1 MSAPIHSSLS
11 QVDFGNEA
19 GDDVPPSEVLEFFV
33 EQPAFHQ
40 FLDEKK
46 KILMATA
53 KKGVGKSALIQWIEA
68 KVEESQGDK
77 VIIISCKGSD
87 LVRSNFKLTTQ
98 PSLPNEFIQD
108 WKIRICALINRRI
121 GSEIGLA
128 INDDDITLVESSEIE
143 GFKRRNIVTSLTD
156 RFSSLLPAKLKT
168 EKKQVANEIEML
180 KRVRNR
186 KVWFLVDDL
195 DATYQRTDRENLE
208 LSTFFS
214 ACRALSTHVTGICFR
229 VTMRTDVWPLIRR
242 YDESL
247 DKFEQYVKDITWS
260 QSEFRSLLAKR
271 VQVQNFE
278 HDHMHRD
285 SVNSESASINQE
297 EVIIAKVFDN
307 AMAWGDKQKPVYQV
321 IYTLSYHRP
330 RWAIQLCK
338 LAQADALR
346 RNQKLINKLNIDT
359 VWGDYG
365 KKRIDDLIVEH
376 KHQCKEVEELI
387 NSFRGAPRR
396 VTRDEL
402 IDWIKRNVTTHVTPV
417 IEGRTVT
424 TALDIAHFL
433 FRLGFIV
440 ARTEREESG
449 YEHYYFSDMPDF
461 LTSRTNKDFGSLW
474 EVHPC
479 YREALDIQKLNANQK
494 LRRDFAR

>member
-1 MSAPIHSSLS
+1 MSAPNQTSLS

-19 GDDVPPSEVLEFFV
+19 GDDVLPSEVLEFFV

-68 KVEESQGDK
+68 KIEEVHGDK
-77 VIIISCKGSD
+77 VIIINCKGSD

-98 PSLPNEFIQD
+98 PILPNDFIQD

-128 INDDDITLVESSEIE
+128 INDDEITLVESAEIE
-143 GFKRRNIVTSLTD
+143 GFKRRSIVTSLTD
-156 RFSSLLPAKLKT
+156 RFSSLLPAKLKA
-168 EKKQVANEIEML
+168 EKKQVVNEIEML
-180 KRVRNR
+180 KRVSKR

-195 DATYQRTDRENLE
+195 DATYQRSDRENLE

-214 ACRALSTHVTGICFR
+214 ACRALSTHVTGIYFR

-271 VQVQNFE
+271 VQAQCLD
-278 HDHMHRD
+278 HDQIPQD
-285 SVNSESASINQE
+285 SARPESASIEKE
-297 EVIIAKVFDN
+297 EAMIAKVFDN
-307 AMAWGDKQKPVYQV
+307 AMAWGEKQKPVYQV

-346 RNQKLINKLNIDT
+346 RKQKLINKLNIDT

-376 KHQCKEVEELI
+376 KHQCKEVEELV

-402 IDWIKRNVTTHVTPV
+402 IDWIKRNVITHVTPV
-417 IEGRTVT
+417 IEGRQVT
-424 TALDIAHFL
+424 SALDIAHFL

-440 ARTEREESG
+440 ARTEREDSG
-449 YEHYYFSDMPDF
+449 YEHYFFADMPDF

-494 LRRDFAR
+494 RRRDFAR

>member
-1 MSAPIHSSLS
+1 MTTPIRTSLS
-11 QVDFGNEA
+11 QIDFGNEA
-19 GDDVPPSEVLEFFV
+19 GDDVLPEDVLDFFV
-33 EQPAFHQ
+33 EQPDFYQ

-68 KVEESQGDK
+68 KVEERCGDK
-77 VIIISCKGSD
+77 VIVINCKGSD

-121 GSEIGLA
+121 GAEIGLA
-128 INDDDITLVESSEIE
+128 ITDDDMTLVESAEIE
-143 GFKRRNIVTSLTD
+143 GFRRRSIVTSLTD
-156 RFSSLLPAKLKT
+156 RFSKLLPEKLRA
-168 EKKQVANEIEML
+168 EKMQVSNEIELL
-180 KRVRNR
+180 KRVGRR

-195 DATYQRTDRENLE
+195 DATYQRSDRENLE

-214 ACRALSTHVTGICFR
+214 ACRALSTQVSGICFR

-271 VQVQNFE
+271 VQAQSST
-278 HDHMHRD
+278 HDHKHQD
-285 SVNSESASINQE
+285 GDTPQPSLIAQE
-297 EVIIAKVFDN
+297 EKTIAEVFDN

-321 IYTLSYHRP
+321 VYTLSYHRP

-338 LAQADALR
+338 LAQADAIQ
-346 RNQKLINKLNIDT
+346 RNQALINKINIDT

-396 VTRDEL
+396 VNRDEL
-402 IDWIKRNVTTHVTPV
+402 IDWIQRHVTTHVTPV
-417 IEGRTVT
+417 IEGRQVT
-424 TALDIAHFL
+424 SALDIAHFL
-433 FRLGFIV
+433 YRLGFIV
-440 ARTEREESG
+440 ARTEREDSG
-449 YEHYYFSDMPDF
+449 YEHFFFADMPDF

-494 LRRDFAR
+494 RRRDFAR